1 MDAPSEWI
9 PPSNAA
15 GHCLPEQAAEAG
27 PFAPVGHM
35 HNDCTKG
42 PNANASCGRPHSIS
56 AASTQSDDQS
66 DLFSNYDSRR
76 STVSSVYSDTT
87 CSSQQQQ
94 QQQQQQY
101 QQKEYQQLQQQLQH
115 EHGTAAAT
123 ATAEAAAAAAAS
135 HGTDS
140 PPSSSPQSKP
150 LTRSRENAKELHA
163 ARLHRRRAE
172 SSATSASAN
181 GSSCSQYD
189 EDDNF
194 SYPTSSPL
202 RRKRGAS
209 HRKYAPANPKAAL
222 AATEPP
228 HENLL
233 TKMAFAEQQRWIT
246 VQQKTFT
253 KWLNTKVEARGLQ
266 LVDLVKDLSDGV
278 CDSCSSACHVMP
290 CHVTCVVAN
299 YWCRLDRLC
308 LSIC

>member
-1 MDAPSEWI
+1 MDAPAEWI

-35 HNDCTKG
+35 HNDFTKG
-42 PNANASCGRPHSIS
+42 PNANASCGRPHSVS

-66 DLFSNYDSRR
+66 DLFSSYDSRR

-87 CSSQQQQ
+87 CSSQQQHQ
-94 QQQQQQY
+94 QQQHQKEYLQLLQQQQQY
-101 QQKEYQQLQQQLQH
+101 
-115 EHGTAAAT
+115 GTAAPAPPPLYST
-123 ATAEAAAAAAAS
+123 ETES
-135 HGTDS
+135 
-140 PPSSSPQSKP
+140 PSSSPQSKQP

-163 ARLHRRRAE
+163 ARLQRRRAE
-172 SSATSASAN
+172 SSATSTSAC
-181 GSSCSQYD
+181 GSSCSQYCD
-189 EDDNF
+189 DDNF

-253 KWLNTKVEARGLQ
+253 KWLNTKIEARGLQ

-278 CDSCSSACHVMP
+278 CFPVP
-290 CHVTCVVAN
+290 LLLVTSKKP
-299 YWCRLDRLC
+299 R
-308 LSIC
+308 S